1 MEYKRGGDPEWTPLT
16 GKAHGSLSGHVAVHV
31 ARRLLDI
38 DPEPGEVTEI
48 PPREPGRPDPPAQ
61 HLAGGV
67 GVAGTVADREQVTQ
81 THQGIAHLGNP
92 LIRTHRIEAQ
102 HPPPAP

>member
-48 PPREPGRPDPPAQ
+48 PPRNRAGRT
-61 HLAGGV
+61 LLRS
-67 GVAGTVADREQVTQ
+67 TS
-81 THQGIAHLGNP
+81 P
-92 LIRTHRIEAQ
+92 LE
-102 HPPPAP
+102 